1 MSNSGGQTHFD
12 LLVLGGG
19 SGGLAAAR
27 ESRGLWSQ
35 SSACRRGP
43 SWWHLRYSRL
53 HPQKLMVYASELK
66 KVETLAPGYG
76 FLEANLGAHNWGE
89 LKRRRDNVVKSLE
102 SMHERYL
109 DQHNVT
115 LIRGRGSL
123 SASGGV
129 TVGDTSYEAS
139 HILIATGSTPRL
151 PRFDGAAHV
160 ATSDALWELQERPE
174 HVVIIGGGYIAVEY
188 ASLLAGLGTKVT
200 LLVRSNVLRSFD
212 IGIQTWSKTHL
223 EQRGVTLVE
232 GATIES
238 VSESK
243 PKCFSVSFKHEGETK
258 HVTSDL
264 ALFGTLGRT
273 PNTSGLGLERQ
284 SVQVDPNHGGIVV
297 NDQHETSQ
305 AGIFA
310 VGDVLGR
317 AQLTP
322 LAIRAGRSLAD
333 RLFDQRDVA
342 VNYDLIPTAVF
353 TTPPIGT
360 VGLSESEAFDRFGDL
375 AEVFETHFGGLKY
388 SFTSKEETPRTF
400 MKLIRHRETDQVLG
414 VHIAGD
420 DAAEM
425 IQGFAV
431 ALTAGATKSQF
442 DETLAIH
449 PTSAEELVL
458 LKEGRPAA
466 AP

>member
-1 MSNSGGQTHFD
+1 MSNSGGQAHFD

-19 SGGLAAAR
+19 SGGLAAAKR
-27 ESRGLWSQ
+27 AAAYGAKVALVEEDRVGGTCVIRG
-35 SSACRRGP
+35 CIP
-43 SWWHLRYSRL
+43 K
-53 HPQKLMVYASELK
+53 KLMVYASELK
-66 KVETLAPGYG
+66 KVESLAPGYG
-76 FLEANLGAHNWGE
+76 FLEANLGTHQWGE
-89 LKRRRDNVVKSLE
+89 LKRRRDNVVKNLE

-123 SASGGV
+123 GAPGSV
-129 TVGDTSYEAS
+129 VVGDTRYDAS

-151 PRFDGAAHV
+151 PRFDGANHV

-174 HVVIIGGGYIAVEY
+174 HAVIIGGGYIAVEY

-200 LLVRSNVLRSFD
+200 LLVRSQVLRGFD
-212 IGIQTWSKTHL
+212 TGIQTWSKTHL
-223 EQRGVTLVE
+223 KQRGVTLFE

-243 PKCFSVSFKHEGETK
+243 PRSFNISFRHEGETK
-258 HVTSDL
+258 RVTSDL
-264 ALFGTLGRT
+264 TLFGTLGRT
-273 PNTSGLGLERQ
+273 PNTSGLGLAAQ
-284 SVQVDPNHGGIVV
+284 GVQVDPNHGGILV
-297 NDQHETSQ
+297 NERHETSH

-322 LAIRAGRSLAD
+322 LAIRAGRALAD

-342 VNYDLIPTAVF
+342 VNYELIPTAVF

-360 VGLSESEAFDRFGDL
+360 VGLTESEAFNRFGNQ

-400 MKLIRHRETDQVLG
+400 MKLIRHKETDKVLG

-466 AP
+466 AS